1 VVATDASRGG
11 ACMNRGGI
19 PSKER
24 RLAAGV
30 AGQAREAAKFGVK
43 ATCEGIDIAGVNAYK
58 DKVVSTTVKGLT
70 GLIKARGIEIVR
82 GTGRLTGPT
91 TVEVATAEGGVR
103 TLEGGHIVLGDR
115 KSVV

>member
-1 VVATDASRGG
+1 AIGAPGLPRGS
-11 ACMNRGGI
+11 A
-19 PSKER
+19 PTEA
-24 RLAAGV
+24 RLSAAG
-30 AGQAREAAKFGVK
+30 AADKSRAAATSGGR
-43 ATCEGIDIAGVNAYK
+43 ATCEGIHRAGVNAYM